1 MSIGIKK
8 KQTMKQYLYTI
19 RIGVILLIT
28 TIFTACSNED
38 TATDNPLDANTYSLT
53 INASKGEDDTRALS
67 LDGTKL
73 NATWTVDEAVTVY
86 NNTKSAEL
94 SGTLKAKKAGSST
107 TLSGSLSGSI
117 EVDDVLTL
125 KFCSDNNYHSQGGT
139 LDYIASHCDYAT
151 ATVKVAA
158 ISGGNISIKESAAN
172 FKNQQAI
179 VKFTL
184 KDKADGTTALNA
196 TSLVVTVGSSTTYTV
211 TPTATASDLFVAIPG
226 ISGENVTLS
235 AKVGS
240 DTYTYNKTGVTFENG
255 KYYTIGVKM
264 TRQANS
270 ADLGKV
276 IAQNGCIYDNIAA
289 VPTSSTSAAGMIAYV
304 DNASDCAHGLAIA
317 LEDEDESGFGNAG
330 KAANQKNTKMPVVG
344 GTWRIPSKEDWQNMF
359 LACRKDG
366 DAPKAST
373 DMKIAG
379 FQEKISSVGTGFT
392 NGTTYWTSTDSP
404 SAYCIQFTGTSQATV
419 QGGQDKSEYY
429 KARAVLAF

>member
-1 MSIGIKK
+1 
-8 KQTMKQYLYTI
+8 MKQYLYTI

-38 TATDNPLDANTYSLT
+38 TATDNPFVANTYSLT

-117 EVDDVLTL
+117 EVGDVLTL

-158 ISGGNISIKESAAN
+158 ISGGNISITESAAS

-196 TSLVVTVGSSTTYTV
+196 TSLVVTVGSSTKYTV

-264 TRQANS
+264 TRQANPT
-270 ADLGKV
+270 DLGKV

-289 VPTSSTSAAGMIAYV
+289 VPTSTSAAGMIAYV
-304 DNASDCAHGLAIA
+304 GDASDCSHGLAIA
-317 LEDEDESGFGNAG
+317 LADEESTMIFSG
-330 KAANQKNTKMPVVG
+330 AATAASSHTAVPG
-344 GTWRIPSKEDWQNMF
+344 GEWRVPSIKDWQNMF
-359 LACRKDG
+359 IACRKED
-366 DAPKAST
+366 DASSAEG

-404 SAYCIQFTGTSQATV
+404 SAFCVYFSDTTQASF
-419 QGGQDKSEYY
+419 QGKQDKSEYY
-429 KARAVLAF
+429 NVRAVLAF